1 MSLDLLFEQIMTIR
15 KTSKIPII
23 LMGYLNPVL
32 AFGMR
37 KFLDACMRADID
49 SVILPDLPLETYL
62 REYEAMFKARDLG
75 IVFLANPLTNP
86 NRLAKIMETSVPFV
100 YYMAST
106 STTGKAENYSVDQMN
121 DFAAIKQQ
129 FSNQKIMLGF
139 GIYNAYNLAVANDYF
154 SGGIVG
160 SAFIRKQT
168 NQHEAIEFIR
178 SLSSLTYG

>member
-49 SVILPDLPLETYL
+49 GVILPDLPLETYL
-62 REYEAMFKARDLG
+62 SEYEAMFKARDLG

-86 NRLAKIMETSVPFV
+86 NRLAKIMETSAPFV

-106 STTGKAENYSVDQMN
+106 SNTGKAENYSVDQMN

-129 FSNQKIMLGF
+129 FPNRKIMLGF
-139 GIYNAYNLAVANDYF
+139 GIYNA
-154 SGGIVG
+154 
-160 SAFIRKQT
+160 
-168 NQHEAIEFIR
+168 
-178 SLSSLTYG
+178 